1 MIDAIESFFWTA
13 CSMGGTGPNL
23 GSGRVLEST
32 VRAVASPSEDAE
44 ALPLLHARHVLHDA
58 AEAQLVG
65 LHDAGDHEDLR
76 ASPHRATG
84 ARRHLLADGGKGRG
98 VLLLLRGLSNLGPPR
113 AQQAHCIKKTMY
125 LCTTAPVP

>member
-1 MIDAIESFFWTA
+1 MDAIESFFWTA

-32 VRAVASPSEDAE
+32 DRAVASPSEDAE
-44 ALPLLHARHVLHDA
+44 ARPLIHARHVLHDA
-58 AEAQLVG
+58 AAAQFFG

-76 ASPHRATG
+76 ASPHRATE
-84 ARRHLLADGGKGRG
+84 ARRHLHADGGKGRG

-113 AQQAHCIKKTMY
+113 AQQAHCIKTKMY
-125 LCTTAPVP
+125 QCTSPPVP